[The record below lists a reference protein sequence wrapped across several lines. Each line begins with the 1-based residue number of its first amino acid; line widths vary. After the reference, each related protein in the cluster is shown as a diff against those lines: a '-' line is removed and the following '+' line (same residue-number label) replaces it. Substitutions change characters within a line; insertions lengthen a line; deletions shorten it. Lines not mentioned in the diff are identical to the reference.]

1 MSAMLPAAAAAPPS
15 QSIANGP
22 TLLVKINRK
31 FQKLLDDLTP
41 YTPQRWAGT
50 AILGV
55 LFLIRAF
62 TAGGWYIVTYTL
74 GIYLLN
80 LLLAFLTPKFDPAAE
95 DEFDNDDEGPSLP
108 TRQDDEFR
116 PFIRRL
122 PEFKFWFY
130 STRAF
135 LIAFGCTLS
144 RVFDLPVFWPIL
156 LIYFIILFSITM
168 RRQIMH
174 MIKYKY
180 VPWDF
185 NKKQYNSGTVKSEK

>member
-1 MSAMLPAAAAAPPS
+1 MSAMPTAATPSSAPG
-15 QSIANGP
+15 QSM
-22 TLLVKINRK
+22 LVHLNRK
-31 FQKLLDDLTP
+31 CQKILDDLTP
-41 YTPQRWAGT
+41 YTTPRWAGT
-50 AILGV
+50 AVLGV
-55 LFLIRAF
+55 LYTIRAF
-62 TAGGWYIVTYTL
+62 TAGGWYIVTYAL

-80 LLLAFLTPKFDPAAE
+80 LLLAFLTPKFDPASE
-95 DEFDNDDEGPSLP
+95 EGFDDESDGPMLP
-108 TRQDDEFR
+108 TRHDDEFK

-130 STRAF
+130 STRAL

-144 RVFDLPVFWPIL
+144 SVFDLPVFWPIL

-168 RRQIMH
+168 KRQIMH

-185 NKKQYNSGTVKSEK
+185 NKKQYNTGAAKSEK

>member
-62 TAGGWYIVTYTL
+62 TA
-74 GIYLLN
+74 
-80 LLLAFLTPKFDPAAE
+80 AFDPAAE

>member
-122 PEFKFWFY
+122 PEFN
-130 STRAF
+130 
-135 LIAFGCTLS
+135 
-144 RVFDLPVFWPIL
+144 
-156 LIYFIILFSITM
+156 ITM